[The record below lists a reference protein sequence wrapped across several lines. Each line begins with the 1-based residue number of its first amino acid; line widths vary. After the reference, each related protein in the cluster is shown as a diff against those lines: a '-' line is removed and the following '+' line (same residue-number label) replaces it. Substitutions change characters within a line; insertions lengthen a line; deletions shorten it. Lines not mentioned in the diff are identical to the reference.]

1 MAKRE
6 NMRQRRR
13 RRAIIRNRII
23 LAALVVVLI
32 ALCAVLVYVLRHR
45 GEDPSSTEP
54 VTTEAA
60 VTQGEGET
68 QEQSTAGESA
78 QAEVPTTGVST
89 TTPVSELPDTFETEP
104 DWGTPSTTGNAVLDE
119 ANRLAAMYDYDAAI
133 ELLQG
138 QSDYASNQ
146 DYADAV
152 SGYET
157 EKGKL
162 VKWSDNTQI
171 PHVFFH
177 SLVVEPTVAFSSY
190 KADEYNEVMTTID
203 EFCKMIESM
212 YDRGYV
218 LVKIHDIAE
227 IQVQEDGTEKMVQKE
242 IMLPEG
248 KTPFVLSVDDVSYY
262 EYMDKTGF
270 ANRLVIGGDGM
281 VTNEMEIYDADG
293 NVTETVTGS
302 FDVLPILEDFIKVHP
317 DFSYKGAKGIIA
329 LTGYNGIFGYRTSD
343 ISYGPG
349 NTTYPSAHL
358 WDNPNIEEDKQKAKT
373 VAEAIKNQGWELA
386 SHSWGHLDLQ
396 TISEE
401 QFMRD
406 TDWWEAEV
414 EPLIGETD
422 IMIYPKGA
430 DVGSW
435 RPYDD
440 PEQLAV
446 TPTRYA
452 KLKEVG
458 FRYFCNVDGSQ
469 VAWVQFGT
477 DYMRQGRRNLDGTRL
492 WEAINGGKDRVS
504 DLFDAKSV
512 IDPLRPEPKT
522 EE

>member
-6 NMRQRRR
+6 NMRRRRR

-23 LAALVVVLI
+23 FAVLIVVLI
-32 ALCAVLVYVLRHR
+32 ALCTALAYVLKNR
-45 GEDPSSTEP
+45 GNGDSSSSE

-60 VTQGEGET
+60 QGENES
-68 QEQSTAGESA
+68 QNGES
-78 QAEVPTTGVST
+78 QATVEPTTGVST
-89 TTPVSELPDTFETEP
+89 TTPVEELPDTFETEP
-104 DWGTPSTTGNAVLDE
+104 DWGEPTVASTGNAVLDE

-138 QSDYASNQ
+138 QADYSSNQ
-146 DYADAV
+146 EYAKAV
-152 SGYET
+152 TNYET
-157 EKGKL
+157 EKSKL
-162 VKWSDNTQI
+162 VKWADNTQI
-171 PHVFFH
+171 THVFFH

-190 KADEYNEVMTTID
+190 KGNEYNEVMTTVD
-203 EFCKMIESM
+203 EFCKIIQSM
-212 YDRGYV
+212 YDKGYV

-248 KTPFVLSVDDVSYY
+248 KKPFVLSVDDVCYY
-262 EYMDKTGF
+262 EYMEKTGF
-270 ANRLVIGGDGM
+270 ASRLVIGGDGM
-281 VTNEMEIYDADG
+281 VTNEMDIYDENG
-293 NVTETVTGS
+293 NVTNTVTGS
-302 FDVLPILEDFIKVHP
+302 FDVLPILEDFIKGHP

-329 LTGYNGIFGYRTSD
+329 LTGYNGILGYRTSD

-349 NTTYPSAHL
+349 NTTYPDAHL

-373 VAEAIKNQGWELA
+373 VAEAIKNQGWEFA
-386 SHSWGHLDLQ
+386 SHSWGHPDLQ

-401 QFMRD
+401 HFMRD

-422 IMIYPKGA
+422 ILIFPKGS
-430 DVGSW
+430 DIGSW
-435 RPYDD
+435 RTYDD

-446 TPTRYA
+446 TPSRYA

-458 FRYFCNVDGSQ
+458 FDYFCNVDGS
-469 VAWVQFGT
+469 VTAWVQFGS

-492 WEAINGGKDRVS
+492 WEAVNGGKDRVS

-522 EE
+522 E

>member
-6 NMRQRRR
+6 NMRRRRR

-23 LAALVVVLI
+23 LAVLIVVLI
-32 ALCAVLVYVLRHR
+32 ALCAALVYVLKNR
-45 GEDPSSTEP
+45 GKDTASPDAA
-54 VTTEAA
+54 TTEA
-60 VTQGEGET
+60 VSEGMGESNSQGGET
-68 QEQSTAGESA
+68 EQGTE
-78 QAEVPTTGVST
+78 PTTGVST
-89 TTPVSELPDTFETEP
+89 TTPVEELPDNFETAP
-104 DWGTPSTTGNAVLDE
+104 DWGDPATTGNAVLDE

-138 QSDYASNQ
+138 QSDYSSNQ
-146 DYADAV
+146 DYANAV
-152 SGYET
+152 AGYEE

-162 VKWSDNTQI
+162 VKWADNTKI
-171 PHVFFH
+171 THVFFH
-177 SLVVEPTVAFSSY
+177 SLVVDPTAAFSSY

-203 EFCKMIESM
+203 EFCKMIQSM
-212 YDRGYV
+212 YDKGYV
-218 LVKIHDIAE
+218 LVKLHDIAK

-242 IMLPEG
+242 IMLPPG

-262 EYMDKTGF
+262 EYMEGTGF

-281 VTNEMEIYDADG
+281 VTNEMDLYDEDG
-293 NVTETVTGS
+293 NVTGTVTGS

-349 NTTYPSAHL
+349 NTTYPEAHL

-373 VAEAIKNQGWELA
+373 IAEAIKNQGWEFA
-386 SHSWGHLDLQ
+386 SHSWGHPDLQ
-396 TISEE
+396 AIPEE
-401 QFMRD
+401 HFMRD

-422 IMIYPKGA
+422 IIIYPKGA
-430 DVGSW
+430 DIGSW

-440 PEQLAV
+440 PEQLDI
-446 TPTRYA
+446 TPTRFA

-458 FRYFCNVDGSQ
+458 FDYFCNVDGS
-469 VAWVQFGT
+469 VEYWVQFGS

-492 WEAINGGKDRVS
+492 WEAVNGGKDRVS

>member
-6 NMRQRRR
+6 NMRRRRR

-23 LAALVVVLI
+23 LAVLIVVLI
-32 ALCAVLVYVLRHR
+32 ALCATLIYVLRNR
-45 GEDPSSTEP
+45 GNDSSEEP
-54 VTTEAA
+54 VTTEA
-60 VTQGEGET
+60 VSDGQGETGDENGET
-68 QEQSTAGESA
+68 NP
-78 QAEVPTTGVST
+78 AEEPTTGVST
-89 TTPVSELPDTFETEP
+89 TTPVEELPDTFETEP
-104 DWGTPSTTGNAVLDE
+104 DWGEPTVASTGNTVLDE

-138 QSDYASNQ
+138 QADYSSNQ

-152 SGYET
+152 SNYET
-157 EKGKL
+157 QKSQL
-162 VKWSDNTQI
+162 VKWADNTQI
-171 PHVFFH
+171 THVFFH
-177 SLVVEPTVAFSSY
+177 SLVVDPTAAFSSY

-203 EFCKMIESM
+203 EFCKMIQSM

-218 LVKIHDIAE
+218 LVRMHDIAE

-242 IMLPEG
+242 IMLPPG
-248 KTPFVLSVDDVSYY
+248 KIPFVLSVDDVSYY
-262 EYMDKTGF
+262 EYMENTGF
-270 ANRLVIGGDGM
+270 ASRLVIGGDGM
-281 VTNEMEIYDADG
+281 VTNEMDLYDENG
-293 NVTETVTGS
+293 NVTGTVTGS

-329 LTGYNGIFGYRTSD
+329 LTGYNGILGYRTSD
-343 ISYGPG
+343 VSYGPG
-349 NTTYPSAHL
+349 NTTYPEAHL
-358 WDNPNIEEDKQKAKT
+358 WDNPNIEQDKQTART
-373 VAEAIKNQGWELA
+373 IAEAIKNQGWEFA
-386 SHSWGHLDLQ
+386 SHSWGHPDLQ
-396 TISEE
+396 TIPEE
-401 QFMRD
+401 RFIRD

-430 DVGSW
+430 DIGSW

-446 TPTRYA
+446 TPSRFA

-458 FRYFCNVDGSQ
+458 FDYFCNVDGSQ
-469 VAWVQFGT
+469 KAWVQFGT

-492 WEAINGGKDRVS
+492 WEAVNGGTDRVS

-522 EE
+522 E